1 MAFVRTAFIILALL
15 IGWTALRH
23 QSLANAG
30 MSGSPAAP
38 SSVGATL
45 G

>member
-23 QSLANAG
+23 QGMANA
-30 MSGSPAAP
+30 PAASFSN
-38 SSVGATL
+38 SSALTE
-45 G
+45 

>member
-1 MAFVRTAFIILALL
+1 MAFVRTALIIIALL

-23 QSLANAG
+23 QSLAH
-30 MSGSPAAP
+30 AP
-38 SSVGATL
+38 SVPAVQTTAIGGA